1 METLDDWS
9 PLAGWRGR
17 ALGPVVLLPEVDS
30 TNAEALR
37 RIDRGAPPP
46 AEVLVAERQRAG
58 HGSRGRPW
66 SDRPGRSLAL
76 TARFEWPVAAPL
88 ALATW
93 LGVVAVSDM
102 LAEFGLAARLKW
114 PNDALLCGEKVAGV
128 LAEVRRGGAVAVA
141 LGIGVNV
148 GHARAEL
155 PSDCA
160 TPPTSLALHGVRE
173 TPPAVAR
180 RLLDA
185 LERRLA
191 ALLDDPLLDAALLGG
206 APRGAEALRDAFLH
220 GSGLAG
226 RTVAATLAEGQV
238 RGRLVALSTA
248 GELTLEQP
256 AGWRI
261 VHGAHVTALCEVDE
275 V

>member
-1 METLDDWS
+1 MDTLDDWS

-17 ALGPVVLLPEVDS
+17 ALGPAVLLPEVDS

-37 RIDRGAPPP
+37 RIDRGAPPA
-46 AEVLVAERQRAG
+46 AEVLVAKRQRAG

-76 TARFEWPVAAPL
+76 TARFEWPEEAPL

-93 LGVVAVSDM
+93 LGVVAVSDV
-102 LAEFGLAARLKW
+102 LHEFGLAARLKW
-114 PNDALLCGEKVAGV
+114 PNDALLRGEKVAGV
-128 LAEVRRGGAVAVA
+128 LAEVRRGGAIAVA

-148 GHARAEL
+148 GHARTEL

-173 TPPAVAR
+173 PPPLVAR

-185 LERRLA
+185 LERRTA
-191 ALLDDPLLDAALLGG
+191 ALLEDAS
-206 APRGAEALRDAFLH
+206 RGAEALRDAFLR

-226 RTVAATLAEGQV
+226 RPVVATLAEGEL

-248 GELTLEQP
+248 GELTLEQA
-256 AGWRI
+256 AGRRI
-261 VHGAHVTALCEVDE
+261 VHGAHVTALREVDE